1 MAASDAA
8 GAELSKDSEMIKIGS
23 RLWKIGEKV
32 YSIGV
37 EAVEK
42 AKMVETFGDAWR
54 TARAE
59 GEILGRS
66 GIRKVEVKWT
76 NLANPHI
83 QEYGCNHSMFKS
95 DFQNQPQKTPKKR
108 TQSEISSEPSGVI
121 RSDINESCGEI
132 LYSSSGEVTES
143 EDDSEGNGGGS
154 SAVQGF
160 SGWGEQLGLDA
171 FDCRGDKPKYHSAA
185 ALKWPRRRDSVSDP
199 NSYDYFDLFFPNHVI
214 SQLRNGAT
222 IHLMMKKQKFMSPTF
237 RGISMHTSY
246 VIAAGNQ
253 HQRLLERHRH

>member
-76 NLANPHI
+76 NPATSSKIRNMSVIILCSNRT
-83 QEYGCNHSMFKS
+83 FKI
-95 DFQNQPQKTPKKR
+95 NRKKR
-108 TQSEISSEPSGVI
+108 
-121 RSDINESCGEI
+121 RKN
-132 LYSSSGEVTES
+132 
-143 EDDSEGNGGGS
+143 
-154 SAVQGF
+154 
-160 SGWGEQLGLDA
+160 
-171 FDCRGDKPKYHSAA
+171 
-185 ALKWPRRRDSVSDP
+185 ALKVKYLPSHQELSVLILMKVVEKYFIHHQAKSQNLKMILRETAVAVLQSRD
-199 NSYDYFDLFFPNHVI
+199 FL
-214 SQLRNGAT
+214 
-222 IHLMMKKQKFMSPTF
+222 
-237 RGISMHTSY
+237 
-246 VIAAGNQ
+246 AGGNN
-253 HQRLLERHRH
+253 

>member
-76 NLANPHI
+76 NLATPHT
-83 QEYGCNHSMFKS
+83 QEYGCNHSMF
-95 DFQNQPQKTPKKR
+95 
-108 TQSEISSEPSGVI
+108 
-121 RSDINESCGEI
+121 GEI
-132 LYSSSGEVTES
+132 LYSSSGEVVES
-143 EDDSEGNGGGS
+143 EDGSEGNGGVS
-154 SAVQGF
+154 SVIQGF
-160 SGWGEQLGLDA
+160 SGWGKQLGLDA

>member
-42 AKMVETFGDAWR
+42 AIMVETFGDAWR

-76 NLANPHI
+76 NLATPHT
-83 QEYGCNHSMFKS
+83 QEYGCNHSMFK
-95 DFQNQPQKTPKKR
+95 
-108 TQSEISSEPSGVI
+108 
-121 RSDINESCGEI
+121 
-132 LYSSSGEVTES
+132 
-143 EDDSEGNGGGS
+143 
-154 SAVQGF
+154 
-160 SGWGEQLGLDA
+160 
-171 FDCRGDKPKYHSAA
+171 
-185 ALKWPRRRDSVSDP
+185 
-199 NSYDYFDLFFPNHVI
+199 
-214 SQLRNGAT
+214 
-222 IHLMMKKQKFMSPTF
+222 
-237 RGISMHTSY
+237 
-246 VIAAGNQ
+246 
-253 HQRLLERHRH
+253 